1 MSVDRQLFRMDSNF
15 KEKNGHGGASGFKKT
30 RLKCFEIGILHIICM
45 FINGR
50 EEIMKRNL
58 DDGEIAVWK
67 LYSYYALDSLN

>member
-15 KEKNGHGGASGFKKT
+15 KEKMVMVEHQVLKKT
-30 RLKCFEIGILHIICM
+30 RLKCFEIGILHSICM

-58 DDGEIAVWK
+58 DDGEIAV
-67 LYSYYALDSLN
+67 